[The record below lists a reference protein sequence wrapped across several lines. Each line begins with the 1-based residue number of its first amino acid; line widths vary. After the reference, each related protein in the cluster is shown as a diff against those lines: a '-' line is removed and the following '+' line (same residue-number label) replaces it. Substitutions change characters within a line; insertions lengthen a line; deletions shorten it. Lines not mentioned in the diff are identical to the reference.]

1 MIYFD
6 SDYLEG
12 AHPKILEKLVE
23 TNFVQDVGYG
33 YDQYTQS
40 AKEKIRLACK
50 NPHAEIH
57 FLVGGT
63 QTNSLVIKSFLNSYE
78 AVLSPDSGHIVDHE
92 AGTIEANGHK
102 VILLKHSHGK
112 IRASQIKTYMQHFL
126 KDPLRNH
133 MVQPGLVYIS
143 HPTEFGTLYTKS
155 ELENIYRMA
164 HAYDLP
170 VYIDGARLGYG
181 IMSSNTDVDLEVISN
196 NCDAFYIGGTKIG
209 ALIGEALIYPRP
221 GQIKQIFT
229 QIKQHGALLAKGRT
243 LGIQFD
249 VLFTD
254 NLYFEISRHA
264 ILMAEKLKA
273 GFKDKGYHFY
283 LDSSTNQQFLILDN
297 LKIKK
302 LQKDFSFT
310 LWQPIGVNKWVC
322 RFCTSWATTEDQ
334 VNKLL
339 DAI

>member
-23 TNFVQDVGYG
+23 TNLYQERGYG
-33 YDQYTQS
+33 YDTYTQS
-40 AKEKIRLACK
+40 AKEKIRLACHK
-50 NPHAEIH
+50 PEAEIY

-63 QTNSLVIKSFLNSYE
+63 QTNSLVIKSFLMPYE
-78 AVLSPDSGHIVDHE
+78 GVVSPDSGHIVDHE
-92 AGTIEANGHK
+92 AGAIEATGHK
-102 VILLKHSHGK
+102 VITVKHSHGK
-112 IRASQIKTYMQHFL
+112 ITAAQIKNYMENFR
-126 KDPLRNH
+126 KDPLKAH

-143 HPTEFGTLYTKS
+143 QPTEFGTLYSKS
-155 ELENIYRMA
+155 ELENIYKMA
-164 HAYDLP
+164 HVYDLP

-181 IMSSNTDVDLEVISN
+181 IMASTTDVDLDVISN

-209 ALIGEALIYPRP
+209 ALIGEALVFPRP
-221 GQIKQIFT
+221 GQIKHIFT
-229 QIKQHGALLAKGRT
+229 HIKQHGALLAKGRA

-249 VLFTD
+249 TLFTD
-254 NLYFEISRHA
+254 NLYFDISRHA
-264 ILMAEKLKA
+264 IVLAEKLRQ

-283 LDSSTNQQFLILDN
+283 LDSPTNQQFIILDN
-297 LKIKK
+297 LKIRK

-310 LWQPIGVNKWVC
+310 LWKPIGVNKWVC

-334 VNKLL
+334 VNQLL
-339 DAI
+339 NAI

>member
-23 TNFVQDVGYG
+23 TNFVQEVGYG
-33 YDQYTQS
+33 FDSYTQS
-40 AKEKIRLACK
+40 AKEKIRLACH
-50 NPHAEIH
+50 NPHAEIY

-63 QTNSLVIKSFLNSYE
+63 QTNSFVIKSFLNAYE
-78 AVLSPDSGHIVDHE
+78 AVFSPDSGHIENHE
-92 AGTIEANGHK
+92 EEAIEADGQK

-112 IRASQIKTYMQHFL
+112 IRASQIKTYMQNFL
-126 KDPLRNH
+126 KDPLRDH

-143 HPTEFGTLYTKS
+143 HPTEFGTLYTKT
-155 ELENIYRMA
+155 ELESIYRMA
-164 HAYDLP
+164 HSYDLP

-181 IMSSNTDVDLEVISN
+181 IMASNTDVDLDVISN

-209 ALIGEALIYPRP
+209 ALIGEALIFPRP
-221 GQIKQIFT
+221 GQIKHIFIR
-229 QIKQHGALLAKGRT
+229 IKQHGALLAKGRT

-249 VLFTD
+249 TLFTD
-254 NLYFEISRHA
+254 NLYFDISRHA
-264 ILMAEKLKA
+264 ILMAEKLKQA
-273 GFKDKGYHFY
+273 FKDKGYHFY
-283 LDSSTNQQFLILDN
+283 LDSPTNQQFIILDN

-310 LWQPIGVNKWVC
+310 MWIPIGVNKWVC
-322 RFCTSWATTEDQ
+322 RFCTSWATTEEAI
-334 VNKLL
+334 NKLI

>member
-12 AHPKILEKLVE
+12 AHPKILQRLID
-23 TNFVQDVGYG
+23 TNFEQERGYG
-33 YDQYTQS
+33 FDSYTKS
-40 AKEKIRLACK
+40 AKEKIRLACHK
-50 NPHAEIH
+50 PDAEIY

-63 QTNSLVIKSFLNSYE
+63 QTNSLVIKSFLKPYE
-78 AVLSPDSGHIVDHE
+78 GVLSPDSGHIVDHE
-92 AGTIEANGHK
+92 AGAIETTGHK
-102 VILLKHSHGK
+102 VIHLKHSHGK
-112 IRASQIKTYMQHFL
+112 IRAAQIKTYMEHFL
-126 KDPLRNH
+126 KDPLREH
-133 MVQPGLVYIS
+133 MVQPGLVYIT

-181 IMSSNTDVDLEVISN
+181 IMATNSDVDLDVISN
-196 NCDAFYIGGTKIG
+196 NSDVFYIGGTKIG
-209 ALIGEALIYPRP
+209 ALIGEALVLPKP
-221 GQIKQIFT
+221 GQIKHFFT
-229 QIKQHGALLAKGRT
+229 RIKQHGALLAKGRA

-249 VLFTD
+249 TLFTD

-264 ILMAEKLKA
+264 ILMAEKLKQ
-273 GFKDKGYHFY
+273 GFKDKGYHFF
-283 LDSSTNQQFLILDN
+283 LDSPTNQQFIILDN

-322 RFCTSWATTEDQ
+322 RFCTSWATSEEA
-334 VNKLL
+334 VNKLI